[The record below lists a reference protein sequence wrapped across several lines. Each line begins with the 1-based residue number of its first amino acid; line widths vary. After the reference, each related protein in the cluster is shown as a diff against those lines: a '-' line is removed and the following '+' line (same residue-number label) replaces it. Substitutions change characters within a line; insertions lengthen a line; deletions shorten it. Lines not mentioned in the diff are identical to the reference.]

1 MVKNITD
8 YGAFIDLDGLDEA
21 LAYYRYELGAC
32 FHPSE
37 MVKTGEEITV
47 CIIDID
53 EKREQVSLGLKQL
66 SSNPW
71 DEIESKFP
79 INAKVRG
86 KVVNL
91 VPYGAFVEL
100 EEGVEGLVHV
110 TEMSWTKRITKPGE
124 VLSVGDEVDAVVLG
138 IQKDDQKISLGL
150 RQLDVNPWD
159 MATHNYPQVH
169 MFVAKSATLPLM
181 VLLLNL
187 KKELMVWFMFLI

>member
-1 MVKNITD
+1 MSWGRVS
-8 YGAFIDLDGLDEA
+8 
-21 LAYYRYELGAC
+21 
-32 FHPSE
+32 HPSE

-53 EKREQVSLGLKQL
+53 EKRERVSLGLKQL

-100 EEGVEGLVHV
+100 EEGVEGLG
-110 TEMSWTKRITKPGE
+110 SC
-124 VLSVGDEVDAVVLG
+124 
-138 IQKDDQKISLGL
+138 
-150 RQLDVNPWD
+150 N
-159 MATHNYPQVH
+159 
-169 MFVAKSATLPLM
+169 
-181 VLLLNL
+181 
-187 KKELMVWFMFLI
+187 